1 MLSRRFCAAVLSLVV
16 LLFVSCLYLNA
27 QSTYGSI
34 SGTVTDPSGAAV
46 PGANVTLT
54 NTGTAEK
61 RTEVSGD
68 DGLYTFVNLFPGN
81 YRIDIEKQGFKHFGR
96 PGVVVQVQ
104 QDTHIDAALTVGQV
118 SETIEVTGEVPLL
131 QTETSSLG
139 QVVDQ
144 RKADELPL
152 NGRNIFNLITVSPA
166 AVAQGGSGGSPVG
179 QNPFSWGNYQIGGSF
194 ANQGAEYLDGQPL
207 NIGYINLPIIIP
219 TQDSVGEYK
228 VQYNNLGAEWGKFS
242 GGIVNLSTKS
252 GSNNWH
258 GSVYEYFRNK
268 VLNANEYF
276 NKETELTNG
285 KPNEAPPWTQNQ
297 YGFQL
302 GGPVIK
308 DKTFFY
314 VSWEQYRQRTAS
326 PFNTTVPVTG
336 TNAMLSGDFS
346 SICTAPTSQGGAGGT
361 FNASGIC
368 SNPAGQIYD
377 PFSVTPVVTSTGT
390 TYTARTPY
398 GTDPTDLPNCPGNC
412 IPTAEFSKAGTTM
425 WQKYYP
431 APNLSGV
438 IGNYESVAPAG
449 GNTNEFVARGDQNL
463 GSNTRLF
470 GRFSYFGLLDLPVNP
485 LGTGLC
491 LDRCAEKYHSK
502 LLVFDVNH
510 SFTPT
515 TILDVNFGGTRFV
528 YARKPLLA
536 GYDLTQLGWPS
547 TYNSPPSAIRT
558 PPTPEFP
565 FPNDVG
571 HSQGNSAINDDNTQY
586 NVTPALTLIRGKHT
600 IQAGAQFEY
609 GLDNYLQTNIASGAF
624 GFQGNWTASSS
635 AIGGFPFADFLLGV
649 ALNQGTF
656 AGNQTEGVAQVPAQT
671 KGLQVYRGLYV
682 DDTWHLMPRL
692 TVNLG
697 LRYELQG
704 TWSEAYNRLS
714 YFDPSATNA
723 TVSGCPGGACPGDAF
738 LVETGRNGSGNNIP
752 MDKKAFSPRL
762 GFAYAL
768 DQKTSIRGGYG
779 IFYIPNYVSFG
790 LNPDNDVVNLA
801 STDFTGSKDGYIL
814 AYSTL
819 DGQNCAP
826 GSAPAAPTCAQPGPF
841 GSGGIILPPGRN
853 FSGLPTSAAGVPT
866 PNISSF
872 VASQNGPTLAPYF
885 GLNGHSDPRY
895 GYVQQWN
902 LDIQRQ
908 LPAGFF
914 ADVAYAGSHGV
925 HLEQYSTNINQIPDS
940 FVSQAASQYNAAFPG
955 CQTTN
960 PSNPIGC
967 ANGFVTID
975 QPAANPLVGSPNAT
989 LNNISSPTLANQ
1001 GQLDRPYPEYLG
1013 MNLAGYG
1020 CCGSSYNSLQATVT
1034 RRFQGG
1040 GTLLVA
1046 YTNAKLMSNTD
1057 TLTSWLEG
1065 PTGGVPGVQDWNN
1078 LAGERSLSA
1087 QDISQRLVISY
1098 VLDLPFG
1105 HGKMFASNFTGL
1117 MNGVV
1122 SGWGVDGIT
1131 TFQRGFPLKISWA
1144 GASTSLESGSF
1155 GVANVRP
1162 DVVSGCDKKAG
1173 GGSLTQYFNTNCFA
1187 PPPQWGFG
1195 DESRVDSSL
1204 RGPGI
1209 NNFDFAVFKR
1219 TNITERVGFEFRT
1232 EFFNIFNHP
1241 YFSQPATGYAGSPT
1255 ANGFGVITST
1265 ISGGEASPERLIQF
1279 AAKVIF

>member
-1 MLSRRFCAAVLSLVV
+1 MLSRRCGVVLSLGVF
-16 LLFVSCLYLNA
+16 LFTSCLQLHA
-27 QSTYGSI
+27 QSTYGSV
-34 SGTVTDPSGAAV
+34 SGTVSDSSGAAV
-46 PGANVTLT
+46 SGANVTLT
-54 NTGTAEK
+54 NVGTSEK
-61 RTEVSGD
+61 RTQASGD
-68 DGLYTFVNLFPGN
+68 NGQFTFVNLFQGT

-96 PGVVVQVQ
+96 PGVIVEVQ
-104 QDTHIDAALTVGQV
+104 QDTHIDAALTVGQLT
-118 SETIEVTGEVPLL
+118 ETVEVTGEVPLL

-139 QVVDQ
+139 QVVEQ

-179 QNPFSWGNYQIGGSF
+179 QNPFSWGNYQVGGSF
-194 ANQGAEYLDGQPL
+194 ANQGAQYLDGQPL
-207 NIGYINLPIIIP
+207 NIGYINLPIVIP
-219 TQDSVGEYK
+219 TQDSVGEFK

-242 GGIVNLSTKS
+242 GGVVNLSTKS
-252 GSNNWH
+252 GTNAWH
-258 GSVYEYFRNK
+258 GSAYEYFRNK

-276 NKETELTNG
+276 NKQTEITNG

-308 DKTFFY
+308 EKTFFY
-314 VSWEQYRQRTAS
+314 VSWEQYRQRTAT
-326 PFNTTVPVTG
+326 PFNTTVPVP
-336 TNAMLSGDFS
+336 AMLQGDFS
-346 SICTAPTSQGGAGGT
+346 SLCTAPTSQGGAGGT

-368 SNPAGQIYD
+368 SAPAGQIYD
-377 PFSVTPVVTSTGT
+377 PFSVGTAGTS
-390 TYTARTPY
+390 ARTPY
-398 GTDPTDLPNCPGNC
+398 GTLPAQLPSCPGNC
-412 IPTAEFSKAGTTM
+412 VPSAEFSTAGTTL

-431 APNLSGV
+431 SPNLAGV

-463 GSNTRLF
+463 GVNTRLF
-470 GRFSYFGLLDLPVNP
+470 GRFAYFGLLDLPVNP

-491 LDRCAEKYHSK
+491 LDRCAENYHSK

-515 TILDVNFGGTRFV
+515 TILDINFGGTRFV
-528 YARKPLLA
+528 YARQPLLA

-547 TYNSPPSAIRT
+547 TYNSPPGSIRT
-558 PPTPEFP
+558 PPTPEFT

-571 HSQGNSAINDDNTQY
+571 HTQGNSAIGDHNTQY
-586 NVTPALTLIRGKHT
+586 NITPALTLIRGKHT
-600 IQAGAQFEY
+600 IQTGVQFEY
-609 GLDNYLQTNIASGAF
+609 GLDNYFQTNIASGAF
-624 GFQGNWTASSS
+624 GFQGNWTSSS
-635 AIGGFPFADFLLGV
+635 ATATDGSGFGFADFLLGV
-649 ALNQGTF
+649 GLNQGTF
-656 AGNQTEGVAQVPAQT
+656 AGNQTEGVAQVPAQS
-671 KGLQVYRGLYV
+671 KGLQVYRAFYV
-682 DDTWHLMPRL
+682 DDTWHVTPKFIA
-692 TVNLG
+692 NLG

-714 YFDPSATNA
+714 YFDPLATNA
-723 TVSGCPGGACPGDAF
+723 TVTGCSGTTGAACPGDAF
-738 LVETGRNGSGNNIP
+738 LVQTGRNGSRNNIP

-768 DQKTSIRGGYG
+768 DQKTSLRGGYG

-801 STDFTGSKDGYIL
+801 STDFTGTTNSYL
-814 AYSTL
+814 TPFSTL
-819 DGQNCAP
+819 DGFNCTLAP
-826 GSAPAAPTCAQPGPF
+826 AGSPAAAPTCAQPGPF

-853 FSGLPTSAAGVPT
+853 FTGLPAT
-866 PNISSF
+866 PNVSSF
-872 VASQNGPTLAPYF
+872 VASQNGPTLAPYY
-885 GLNGHSDPRY
+885 GTTGHNGPEY

-902 LDIQRQ
+902 FDIQRQ

-925 HLEQYSTNINQIPDS
+925 HLEQYDTNINQIPDS
-940 FVSQAASQYNAAFPG
+940 FVAQAAGQFNTALPG
-955 CQTTN
+955 CAGAQN
-960 PSNPIGC
+960 PVSC
-967 ANGFVTID
+967 ANASVTID
-975 QPAANPLVGSPNAT
+975 QPAANPLKGSPNAT
-989 LNNISSPTLANQ
+989 LSLATLANQ

-1020 CCGSSYNSLQATVT
+1020 CCGSSYNSLQVSVQ

-1040 GTLLVA
+1040 GTMLVA
-1046 YTNAKLMSNTD
+1046 YTNAKLISNTD
-1057 TLTSWLEG
+1057 TLTSWLES

-1105 HGKMFASNFTGL
+1105 HGKMFANSFSGITNGL
-1117 MNGVV
+1117 V

-1144 GASTSLESGSF
+1144 GGSTSLESGSF
-1155 GVANVRP
+1155 GVANIRP
-1162 DVVSGCDKKAG
+1162 DVVPGCAKKAG
-1173 GGSLTQYFNTNCFA
+1173 GGSLTEWFNTNCFA
-1187 PPPQWGFG
+1187 PPPQWGYG
-1195 DESRVDSSL
+1195 TESRVDSTL

-1209 NNFDFAVFKR
+1209 NNFDFAIFKQ
-1219 TNITERVGFEFRT
+1219 TNITERTKFEFRT

-1265 ISGGEASPERLIQF
+1265 ISNGVASPERLIQF